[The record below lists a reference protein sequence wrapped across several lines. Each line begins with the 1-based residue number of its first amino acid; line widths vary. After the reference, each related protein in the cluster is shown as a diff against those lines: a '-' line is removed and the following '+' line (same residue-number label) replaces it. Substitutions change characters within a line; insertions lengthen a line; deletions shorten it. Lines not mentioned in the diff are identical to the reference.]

1 MVQLSLCDPLYWSH
15 DINYYFPNVHCM
27 SFPGG
32 SLIKNPPANTGD
44 TALIPGS
51 ERSSGKG
58 NSNSLQYSFL
68 ENPMD

>member
-1 MVQLSLCDPLYWSH
+1 
-15 DINYYFPNVHCM
+15 M

-32 SLIKNPPANTGD
+32 SLMKNPPANIGD